1 MTGVN
6 MFEKEAEDYVMR
18 EDVITENDRVPFDN
32 GYGFQTVSFEDE
44 VKKAFKDGAE
54 FGYNKANEWHYV
66 KDGDLPKETGLL
78 MSKTLLL
85 VTKMKGSDCLSL
97 TLGQYNFS
105 TQEFRYQHIVGLTDV
120 IAWKEIVLP
129 EEIKE

>member
-1 MTGVN
+1 
-6 MFEKEAEDYVMR
+6 MFEKEAEEYIMR

-32 GYGFQTVSFEDE
+32 GYGFQTVSFENE

-66 KDGDLPKETGLL
+66 KDEDLPKENQLVLL
-78 MSKTLLL
+78 YRENPNGANVALAYWCKSYVNDK
-85 VTKMKGSDCLSL
+85 
-97 TLGQYNFS
+97 
-105 TQEFRYQHIVGLTDV
+105 V

-129 EEIKE
+129 KESE